1 MASELIN
8 QIKKLQT
15 LIIKRNNEEFKKN
28 AVELL
33 TPSKTDEDLFVAPA
47 MAFLDD
53 VDEPEAADNQTEVP
67 EEPKVEEPPVPE
79 PAEAA
84 MEIESAI
91 RMSIAEEHQ
100 AAAIYIKRAS
110 EAYKHGQD
118 KLARLF
124 EELAGDEI
132 VHAASLETA
141 LDMYNMFD
149 PYKFLQG
156 QAEAEYILQEDAKG
170 IAKKEAKAREN
181 AEKEKK
187 EFDFAKEYTKDK
199 AGYEKEQIIN
209 AINDVIL
216 GQGAVDDVVDTV
228 LKVAKGAKKD
238 KKKDKKAE

>member
-1 MASELIN
+1 MH
-8 QIKKLQT
+8 
-15 LIIKRNNEEFKKN
+15 R
-28 AVELL
+28 
-33 TPSKTDEDLFVAPA
+33 
-47 MAFLDD
+47 
-53 VDEPEAADNQTEVP
+53 
-67 EEPKVEEPPVPE
+67 
-79 PAEAA
+79 
-84 MEIESAI
+84 
-91 RMSIAEEHQ
+91 
-100 AAAIYIKRAS
+100 
-110 EAYKHGQD
+110 QD

-156 QAEAEYILQEDAKG
+156 QTEAEHILQEDAKD
-170 IAKKEAKAREN
+170 IAKQEEKAREN

-187 EFDFAKEYTKDK
+187 EFDFAKEYTKNK
-199 AGYEKEQIIN
+199 AEYEREQIIN

-216 GQGAVDDVVDTV
+216 GQGAVDDIVDTV